1 MKRAIKVIIFLPAD
15 QSVDMRLTQFVQKRE
30 TMLTDLEQKASASSK
45 PLATIDES
53 ELSPGL
59 LGYSNAIS
67 SQQSLASISTIYST
81 ASSVASCAA
90 TLTENDDEDI
100 RILRRLLLRKI
111 EAQTSGAWD
120 EVDKVVGWVQIVKE
134 AVRSVKRRAYL

>member
-1 MKRAIKVIIFLPAD
+1 
-15 QSVDMRLTQFVQKRE
+15 
-30 TMLTDLEQKASASSK
+30 MLTELEQKASASSK
-45 PLATIDES
+45 PLPTIDES

-59 LGYSNAIS
+59 LGYSNAITS
-67 SQQSLASISTIYST
+67 RPSLASISTIYST
-81 ASSVASCAA
+81 TSSIASAAA

-120 EVDKVVGWVQIVKE
+120 EVDKVTGWVQIVKE